1 LKESFEK
8 VLFKALLKPYSQG
21 AKIMVWKLLS
31 DLVIMLHLLWI
42 IFILFGFLVAL
53 KYFRVSFVHMAGLV
67 FTLVLNLGGW
77 YCPLTYL
84 ENYLH
89 SLYDPQLHYAGPFI
103 TNNLQKL
110 IYLELDE
117 VYLRMGA
124 IAWVGLNMGGY
135 ALLLRRILGL
145 RAKSTVHSA

>member
-1 LKESFEK
+1 M
-8 VLFKALLKPYSQG
+8 VLKPWPQG
-21 AKIMVWKLLS
+21 VEVMVYKLLS
-31 DLVIMLHLLWI
+31 DFVILLHLLWI
-42 IFILFGFLVAL
+42 LFILFGFLVAL
-53 KYFRVSFVHMAGLV
+53 KYLRVSFIHIAGLV
-67 FTLVLNLGGW
+67 FTLVLNLEGW

-89 SLYDPQLHYAGPFI
+89 GLYDPQLPYADSFI

-124 IAWVGLNMGGY
+124 IVWVGLNMVCY
-135 ALLLRRILGL
+135 AILLRRKMAAPKLN
-145 RAKSTVHSA
+145 K

>member
-1 LKESFEK
+1 
-8 VLFKALLKPYSQG
+8 
-21 AKIMVWKLLS
+21 MVYKLLS
-31 DLVIMLHLLWI
+31 DLVILLHLLWV
-42 IFILFGFLVAL
+42 IFILFGFLVAF
-53 KYFRVSFVHMAGLV
+53 KYFKVSFIHMAGLV

-89 SLYDPQLHYAGPFI
+89 SLYDPKLHYAGSFI

-117 VYLRMGA
+117 LYLRMGA
-124 IAWVGLNMGGY
+124 IAWVGINMGGY
-135 ALLLRRILGL
+135 ALLLRRRILGL
-145 RAKSTVHSA
+145 RAKGTAHST

>member
-1 LKESFEK
+1 MVYK
-8 VLFKALLKPYSQG
+8 VL
-21 AKIMVWKLLS
+21 S
-31 DLVIMLHLLWI
+31 DFVILLHLLWI

-53 KYFRVSFVHMAGLV
+53 KYFKVSFIHMAGLV

-77 YCPLTYL
+77 YCPLTHL

-89 SLYDPQLHYAGPFI
+89 GLCDPQLLYGGSFI
-103 TNNLQKL
+103 TNNLQRL
-110 IYLELDE
+110 IYLKLDE

-135 ALLLRRILGL
+135 ALLLRRRMLGF
-145 RAKSTVHSA
+145 RAKGKARSAKR

>member
-1 LKESFEK
+1 
-8 VLFKALLKPYSQG
+8 
-21 AKIMVWKLLS
+21 MVYMLLS
-31 DLVIMLHLLWI
+31 DFVILLHLLWI
-42 IFILFGFLVAL
+42 IFILFGFFVAL
-53 KYFRVSFVHMAGLV
+53 KYYKIFFIHIAGLI

-89 SLYDPQLHYAGPFI
+89 GLYDPQLPYSDSFI

-117 VYLRMGA
+117 VYLRLGA
-124 IAWVGLNMGGY
+124 IAWVGLNMAGY
-135 ALLLRRILGL
+135 VLLLQRRRWWRL
-145 RAKSTVHSA
+145 RDIGHST